1 MKANADEYHVLLNT
15 NNDLTFN
22 INEVQIKNSQLEK
35 LLGITID
42 TDLKFEDHVN
52 NIWGKASGK
61 INALSK

>member
-22 INEVQIKNSQLEK
+22 INEVQIKISQLEK

-52 NIWGKASGK
+52 NIWGKASAR

>member
-22 INEVQIKNSQLEK
+22 INEVQIKISQLEK

-52 NIWGKASGK
+52 NIWGKTSAR